1 MKYKIT
7 DIKHTN
13 RIRALKDFGNIK
25 AGDLGGFIQ
34 KESNLI
40 KEGNCRVYD
49 NAWVSGNV
57 RINLI
62 QEGNCRLYDNA
73 HISGNVRI
81 NLIQEGNCRLY
92 DNAHISGNVKIF
104 GI

>member
-57 RINLI
+57 RIT
-62 QEGNCRLYDNA
+62 
-73 HISGNVRI
+73 S
-81 NLIQEGNCRLY
+81 
-92 DNAHISGNVKIF
+92 NAHISGNVKIF